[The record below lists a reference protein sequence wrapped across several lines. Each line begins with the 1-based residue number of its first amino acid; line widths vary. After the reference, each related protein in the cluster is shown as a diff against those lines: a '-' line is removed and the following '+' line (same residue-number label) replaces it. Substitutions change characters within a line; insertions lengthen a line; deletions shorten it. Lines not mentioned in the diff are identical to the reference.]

1 MNISQNITSSN
12 PGSDDSTTVSAS
24 DIECSSQ
31 DYDTMDREH
40 LVEIE
45 TDDEDNEDIL
55 GVAQMSSDFKELLSA
70 ISNRVNELSQQAKF
84 SALSTH
90 MQLRQTQIRSADV
103 QIKELRKVMD
113 MCDDLETELLKL
125 QHLAE
130 IASDYRSRIANIDS
144 ALNQLTK

>member
-1 MNISQNITSSN
+1 
-12 PGSDDSTTVSAS
+12 
-24 DIECSSQ
+24 
-31 DYDTMDREH
+31 MDREH